1 MNFKTHKYETTYLL
15 SELAITSSKYHTKN
29 KHYYW
34 NKLTGG
40 KKCNK
45 MGTKNTFEEINR
57 IFFFF
62 FYISAQNLSGATHY
76 FVIIKLIKFVG
87 EKTKQKH

>member
-40 KKCNK
+40 KK
-45 MGTKNTFEEINR
+45 MQ
-57 IFFFF
+57 
-62 FYISAQNLSGATHY
+62 QNGN
-76 FVIIKLIKFVG
+76 
-87 EKTKQKH
+87 